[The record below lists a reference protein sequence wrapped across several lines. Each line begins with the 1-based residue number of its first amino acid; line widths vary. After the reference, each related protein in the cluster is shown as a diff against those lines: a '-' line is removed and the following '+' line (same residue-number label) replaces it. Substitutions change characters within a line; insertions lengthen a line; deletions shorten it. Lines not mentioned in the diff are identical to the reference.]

1 MKRCLGLLGLLLL
14 VCGSVNAAT
23 TTITSTIGSGSYFD
37 LNMYGDTLPGRSWS
51 WTHTGII
58 PTDGDWNSTPKG
70 TFPDTIETITS
81 ATLEI
86 KASGV
91 DFDETHTITGDGRV
105 LGTLVRGVSAT
116 TTVFTLN
123 STDLA
128 NLLDGSFVAKI
139 TIQSGS
145 AVNVDYSKL
154 TVTYNY
160 EELQPPPPP
169 DPPADDEEE
178 DDGGSTGPVVPAP
191 GAILLSSLGL
201 GLVSWLRSR
210 KTL

>member
-23 TTITSTIGSGSYFD
+23 STITSTINSGSYFG
-37 LNMYGDTLPGRSWS
+37 LNMYGDALPGRSWS
-51 WTHTGII
+51 WTHTGIL
-58 PTDGDWNSTPKG
+58 PTDGDWNSIPTG
-70 TFPDTIETITS
+70 SFPDTIETITS
-81 ATLEI
+81 ATLTI
-86 KASGV
+86 KATGV

-105 LGTLVRGVSAT
+105 LGNLVQGITST

-128 NLLDGSFVAKI
+128 NLLDGSFVTKI

-145 AVNVDYSKL
+145 AVIVNSSTL
-154 TVTYNY
+154 TVTYEY
-160 EELQPPPPP
+160 TVLQPTTPPPQP
-169 DPPADDEEE
+169 GG
-178 DDGGSTGPVVPAP
+178 DDGGSTVPAP
-191 GAILLSSLGL
+191 GAVLLSSLGL